1 MNETKLT
8 PRQKFII
15 NVVNEKEGVG
25 RAEIEQK
32 VASFYPASK
41 PTIARDLSSLVGGGV
56 IKIKG
61 SGRSTTYLP
70 LTDNPVLKRFEL
82 EQYFAL
88 EPDKRT
94 GAKRTFDFSVFSHL
108 TSLLTSEEIETVER
122 QNRKF
127 TEATT
132 RLDRTIYLRELE
144 RFVIE
149 LSWKSSKIEGN
160 TYSLLETETLIK
172 ESVEASGRS
181 KAEATMILNHKRA
194 FESILAGRSD
204 YEKIS
209 ISKILELHGFMVKGL
224 SISRGIREQAVGITG
239 TAYKP
244 LDNKWQIEEALEK
257 LSAAINNSQY
267 PLEKALI
274 ASTMIS
280 YIQPFADGNK
290 RTGRMLANAILLAH
304 DFFPLSYRSVDEDTY
319 KKSLI
324 LFYEQGS
331 IYHLKNIFAG
341 QYKFALDTYF
351 RMRQEGNIDYK
362 ALVNEGRKY

>member
-8 PRQKFII
+8 PRQKFIVNVI
-15 NVVNEKEGVG
+15 NENEGVE
-25 RAEIEQK
+25 RSEIEQK

-41 PTIARDLSSLVGGGV
+41 PTIARDLSRLVEKGA
-56 IKIKG
+56 IRIKG
-61 SGRSTTYLP
+61 SGRSTIYLP
-70 LTDNPVLKRFEL
+70 VSDYPLLKRYEL

-88 EPDKRT
+88 DPDKRT
-94 GAKRTFDFSVFSHL
+94 GAKRLFDFSIFSHL
-108 TSLLTSEEIETVER
+108 TSLLTSEEIETIER
-122 QNRKF
+122 QNRGF
-127 TEATT
+127 IEATSK
-132 RLDRTIYLRELE
+132 LDKTIYLKELE

-172 ESVEASGRS
+172 ESAEATGRS
-181 KAEATMILNHKRA
+181 KAEATMILNHKSA
-194 FESILAGRSD
+194 FESILAGRQD
-204 YEKIS
+204 YEKITL
-209 ISKILELHGFMVKGL
+209 SKISQLHEVLVKGL
-224 SISRGIREQAVGITG
+224 SISPGIREQAVGITG
-239 TAYKP
+239 TVYKP

-257 LSAAINNSQY
+257 LSMAINKSRF

-274 ASTMIS
+274 ANTMIS

-319 KKSLI
+319 KKALI

-331 IYHLKNIFAG
+331 VYHLKNIFLD

-351 RMRQEGNIDYK
+351 HTK
-362 ALVNEGRKY
+362 